1 MRRKNRTA
9 DECPEARSRCR
20 RPGCHHAPERQN
32 RPIDPLLR
40 PPGSE
45 EPRIPGPKTIGTENT
60 GKGDAPGQGR
70 KTGNTPAP
78 ELKPARNRS
87 AHTEPASIDKTEKGG
102 LATTFFRLSCR
113 DSNPER
119 QNQNLLCYH
128 YTTAQTRARK
138 RDKDNEKFTIPNP
151 GIKKSAY
158 SPRTNDESP
167 VCRDRQPSFDMNFSR
182 STI

>member
-87 AHTEPASIDKTEKGG
+87 AHTGPASIDKTEKRWSCDHLFQVELPG
-102 LATTFFRLSCR
+102 LEPRTTE
-113 DSNPER
+113 P
-119 QNQNLLCYH
+119 
-128 YTTAQTRARK
+128 
-138 RDKDNEKFTIPNP
+138 
-151 GIKKSAY
+151 KSAVLPLHH
-158 SPRTNDESP
+158 SSIRCS
-167 VCRDRQPSFDMNFSR
+167 
-182 STI
+182 